1 VQAGRQQPRTAV
13 AAAVNGLADA
23 EKACERC
30 GASYPL
36 FYFPRTA
43 SQPDGHWVHCFG
55 CRYALKLIAKP
66 YRQCAMLHHAFMDR
80 LQTRVPALLHPLP
93 APRTLIAN
101 QPPDCGSAP

>member
-66 YRQCAMLHHAFMDR
+66 YRQCAVCIMLSWTAFR
-80 LQTRVPALLHPLP
+80 LVCPLCSTHCQHLGP
-93 APRTLIAN
+93 
-101 QPPDCGSAP
+101 